1 LIFNEG
7 FHSAR
12 KDILVR
18 KDLCGEALRLCKMIL
33 KKPLF
38 RSGSVY
44 SLFALMCF
52 LSARLESKVN
62 DDNEIIDM
70 EHQDRKKW
78 YIPLMDLGADALS
91 KSLEYSDR
99 YTYTIEALVALEH
112 LKAKSFKDT
121 NWSAILEL
129 YEKLHALQ
137 PTPFTQLTMA
147 VVHIQL
153 KNYEKSYNLLVNV
166 IPETLEQRQ
175 YLYYGTMANYY
186 KHVGKQEQALRCYDK
201 ALDTITNEL
210 ERNYINKK
218 KEVLKRAKT

>member
-44 SLFALMCF
+44 ALFALMCF
-52 LSARLESKVN
+52 LSARLESKLN
-62 DDNEIIDM
+62 DNNEIMDL

-78 YIPLMDLGADALS
+78 YAPLMDLGAEAFS
-91 KSLEYSDR
+91 KSLEYPERS
-99 YTYTIEALVALEH
+99 TYSIEALIALEH

-121 NWSAILEL
+121 NWSAILSL
-129 YEKLHALQ
+129 YKKLYALQ
-137 PTPFTQLTMA
+137 ATPFTQLTMA

-153 KNYEKSYNLLVNV
+153 KNYAKAHDLLQSVV
-166 IPETLEQRQ
+166 PETLEQRQ

-186 KHVGKQEQALRCYDK
+186 KQVGKREKALSCYNK

-218 KEVLKRAKT
+218 KSALKLI